1 MELIKLRYEDIKKF
15 KQLPYKFVI
24 YPYQDVNEKNKINKF
39 SIDKAIFK
47 VKKNKYNNE
56 NRYILRPIQ

>member
-1 MELIKLRYEDIKKF
+1 MELIRLRYEDIKKF
-15 KQLPYKFVI
+15 KQLSYKFVI

-47 VKKNKYNNE
+47 VKKINIIMKIDIY
-56 NRYILRPIQ
+56 

>member
-1 MELIKLRYEDIKKF
+1 MELIRLRYEDIKKF

-24 YPYQDVNEKNKINKF
+24 YTYQDVNEKNKINKF

-47 VKKNKYNNE
+47 VKKINIIMKIDIY
-56 NRYILRPIQ
+56 